1 MVPGRH
7 SGYKPPPMG
16 HGTASKLGRVIAV
29 TVTIIAGVGLAI
41 WLSLPALVRLAI
53 QREAE
58 ARGFGLEI
66 GDVRVSAA
74 GLELRNVRFE
84 REDPW
89 VRGTAGRVGVE
100 GRLLDLVRHRAAG
113 IRMAH
118 VDDVEV
124 DVLLRRREGASDA
137 DDSASPSVV
146 RTLPPL
152 VARRVTVWVMDPR
165 GELARA
171 RVDRVVLD
179 GDEVVVDVDS
189 ASLGGLRA
197 LATLSRARVEASTS
211 SRRISKVEIES
222 LDLAGLASEDDVEAF
237 VARARSLRGR
247 VDSAD
252 VPPEDEA
259 MFARYARV
267 LDRLSED
274 FELRVVRGALPRRSG
289 AEAFILENFGVE
301 RSEASS
307 VRIHGRGRG
316 PASASAV
323 FDVGFDALALRANGK
338 IVVQNLALDAIAGL
352 VPRIPWH
359 EPERGM
365 MDADMRFDAASP
377 DVIDFSG
384 TFAMRGLGIDSPRI
398 ASEPIVDLDFSVSAA
413 GSWGVETRRLV
424 VERGSF
430 TLGSATVDF
439 DGAAVLDPDA
449 WSLSLR
455 ARLPRTDCDQ
465 AVHAFPAAILGDAS
479 AFLFRGTLG
488 GELRLRADAQA
499 LDGLELEI
507 RVDDECRFVDW
518 PPHAD
523 PARFRSLFVHE
534 ALDPARE
541 PFDFETGPRS
551 EVWTSLEEVSPYLV
565 AAVLAHEDASFF
577 RHKGFSTFAI
587 RESLARNIAA
597 GRFERGAST
606 LTMQLAKNLF
616 LNREKVL
623 VRKLREVIYTWWLE
637 KGFGKESTLE
647 LYLNVV
653 EFGPFIYGVRNASL
667 HYFGREPAAL
677 SPAEATFLA
686 VILPS
691 PRSGAF
697 HYERGELSRSAKG
710 RMASLLKNMERRG
723 MLSSEAAEYGLS
735 EIESF
740 RFHPAGAA
748 PPPPRTLPPTHPLFE
763 LESPLRT
770 NDSMGEDEF
779 DPWETP

>member
-1 MVPGRH
+1 
-7 SGYKPPPMG
+7 MG
-16 HGTASKLGRVIAV
+16 HDTTSKLGRVFAISLA
-29 TVTIIAGVGLAI
+29 IIAGVALAT
-41 WLSLPALVRLAI
+41 WLALPTMVRLVLE
-53 QREAE
+53 REAE
-58 ARGFGLEI
+58 ARGIRLEI
-66 GDVRVSAA
+66 GDLSVSASSI
-74 GLELRNVRFE
+74 ELRHVRFE
-84 REDPW
+84 RQDPW
-89 VRGTAGRVGVE
+89 VRGTVKDVSVE
-100 GRLLDLVRHRAAG
+100 SGLLDLVRHRVAG
-113 IRMAH
+113 VRRAR
-118 VDDVEV
+118 VEDVELEI
-124 DVLLRRREGASDA
+124 LLRPPEGAIEA
-137 DDSASPSVV
+137 EDSVPRSSAP
-146 RTLPPL
+146 TLPPL
-152 VARRVTVWVMDPR
+152 LIRRAAVRVMDSR

-171 RVDRVVLD
+171 RVDKVTVED
-179 GDEVVVDVDS
+179 DEVVLSVDS
-189 ASLGGLRA
+189 AALGGPRV
-197 LATLSRARVEASTS
+197 LASLSGARVRANTR
-211 SRRISKVEIES
+211 SRRVSRIEIES
-222 LDLAGLASEDDVEAF
+222 LDLAGLASEVDVEAF
-237 VARARSLRGR
+237 VARARALRG
-247 VDSAD
+247 AAGTT
-252 VPPEDEA
+252 DEA
-259 MFARYARV
+259 QDDDAVFGRYARF

-274 FELRVVRGALPRRSG
+274 FEMRVDRGALPHRSS
-289 AEAFILENFGVE
+289 AEAFIVEDFGFE
-301 RSEASS
+301 RREATG

-316 PASASAV
+316 PSSSSAV
-323 FDVGFDALALRANGK
+323 FDLNFDALALRANGTL
-338 IVVQNLALDAIAGL
+338 VVKNLALDAVAGL

-359 EPERGM
+359 EPERGTV
-365 MDADMRFDAASP
+365 DADIRFDAAST
-377 DVIDFSG
+377 DVIEFSG

-398 ASEPIVDLDFSVSAA
+398 ASEPIVGLDFSVSAE
-413 GSWGVETRRLV
+413 GSWGVEERRLV
-424 VERGSF
+424 VDRGSF
-430 TLGSATVDF
+430 RLGEAAVEFS
-439 DGAAVLDPDA
+439 GAAVLDAEA
-449 WSLSLR
+449 WSVSLR

-465 AVHAFPAAILGDAS
+465 AVHAFPPAILGSAS
-479 AFLFRGTLG
+479 AFQFRGTLA
-488 GELRLRADAQA
+488 GELRLRADSQA
-499 LDGLELEI
+499 LDDLELEL

-551 EVWTSLEEVSPYLV
+551 EVWTSLEEASPYLI

-637 KGFGKESTLE
+637 KGFGKASALE
-647 LYLNVV
+647 LYINVV
-653 EFGPFIYGVRNASL
+653 EFGPFIYGVRNAGL

-686 VILPS
+686 TILPS
-691 PRSGAF
+691 PKSGGF
-697 HYERGELSRSAKG
+697 HYERGEPSRSAKG

-763 LESPLRT
+763 LESPLRA